1 LRPAFARVAL
11 ERANFDHIAID
22 LQVSRID
29 QAELFQYRLGNQ
41 NALGVAHFSDG
52 NLHEFLLKISTTL
65 SLPMTDRKFNRMVV
79 RMEPFV
85 LALGSGFYLRVS
97 GKSVQLPWAKGW
109 PP

>member
-1 LRPAFARVAL
+1 
-11 ERANFDHIAID
+11 
-22 LQVSRID
+22 
-29 QAELFQYRLGNQ
+29 
-41 NALGVAHFSDG
+41 
-52 NLHEFLLKISTTL
+52 LHEFFLKISTTL

-97 GKSVQLPWAKGW
+97 GKSVQLPWATSADMPIWRGLNKLRRLMPWAKDW